1 METAVHGYAR
11 LAFCFEGYR
20 SMKSCPR
27 SWIFP
32 AFSALAMLAVT
43 LPAQSASLRA
53 TVDLSQ
59 QRMYVTINGKQR
71 YSWRVSTGKRGWE
84 TRPGSYT
91 PFAQREKF
99 YSSKWKMSLPY
110 LTWIGRDGTAIH
122 GTYLTKRLGRTASH
136 GCIRL
141 SIGNAR
147 TFYRLVEKH
156 GFWGTEVIVK
166 R

>member
-1 METAVHGYAR
+1 MDDEGHGYMKNYSSN
-11 LAFCFEGYR
+11 LASTFIG
-20 SMKSCPR
+20 
-27 SWIFP
+27 
-32 AFSALAMLAVT
+32 AVVLSSFAVPT
-43 LPAQSASLRA
+43 HAASLRA

-59 QRMYVTINGKQR
+59 QRMYVSIDGKQK

-110 LTWIGRDGTAIH
+110 LTWIGQDGTAIH
-122 GTYLTKRLGRTASH
+122 GTYLSKKLGRPASH

-141 SIGNAR
+141 SISNAR
-147 TFYRLVEKH
+147 KFYRLVERF
-156 GFWGTEVIVK
+156 GFWGTEVIV
-166 R
+166 RR